1 MHNGGIISTMS
12 FINYIY
18 IINIG
23 VVVLLALWILAIELR
38 LKKKFRG
45 GGSKNLEQTLSS
57 FGDVLKKLDISREE
71 TEKYLITVEKRLRQS
86 VQNVNTIRFNPFQDS
101 GSNQSF
107 AVAFLNE
114 KGDGVVISS
123 LYSRE
128 KVSVYAKP
136 IKNYASEYTLSK
148 EEKQAINE
156 IK

>member
-12 FINYIY
+12 FVNYIY

-23 VVVLLALWILAIELR
+23 VVALLALWILAIELR
-38 LKKKFRG
+38 LKKIFRG

-57 FGDVLKKLDISREE
+57 FGGELKKLDISREE

-136 IKNYASEYTLSK
+136 IKNYASEYTLSE

>member
-1 MHNGGIISTMS
+1 MS
-12 FINYIY
+12 SINYIY

-38 LKKKFRG
+38 LKKIFNG
-45 GGSKNLEQTLSS
+45 GGSKNLEQILSS
-57 FGDVLKKLDISREE
+57 FGNELKKLDISREE
-71 TEKYLITVEKRLRQS
+71 TEKYLITVERRLRQS

-136 IKNYASEYTLSK
+136 IKNYASEYTLSE
-148 EEKQAINE
+148 EEKRAINE